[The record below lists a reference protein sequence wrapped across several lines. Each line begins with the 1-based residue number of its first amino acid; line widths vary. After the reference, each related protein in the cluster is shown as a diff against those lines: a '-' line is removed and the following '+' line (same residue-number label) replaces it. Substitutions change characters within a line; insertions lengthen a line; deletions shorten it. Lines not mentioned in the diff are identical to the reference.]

1 MKQKVTYQG
10 RSLFFNFLF
19 VFINLVGISSI
30 VIGFQ
35 PFFNVY
41 KLLFLLLG
49 FGLMSLSIFGLI
61 IFKGRLLMSSV
72 ARVIVG
78 SICIISGLVKANDPL
93 GFSYKLEEYF
103 EDGALAYRIKEIFNV
118 PSFSIEYLINYALI
132 ISVVICVLEIVL
144 GVLLIIGGRVK
155 IVSYLTLLMM
165 LFFTFLTLHT
175 ANCDSKSK
183 FLDEDSYSLSS
194 ELGQLKLSESKTN
207 KNIKIVS
214 KLNNQIIVHEMKQ
227 PQCVTDCG
235 CFGDALKGSVGRSL
249 TPSESLWKDIVLVY
263 LVIWVFIS
271 QWKIK
276 PNTWKNNLWFL
287 SISMILVSLFSWVF
301 GWYFPILFSLI
312 VLLAALWMK
321 QVGGKYLGN
330 SFGSSLIV
338 ILLSTIFVSYV
349 LYYEPLKDYRPYAV
363 GNNILQKMYDG
374 IEGKYKSMLTYKNKN
389 TGDQK
394 IFDASSNEYSSSK
407 IWELKNWVNIG
418 VENIP
423 IVEPRQPS
431 ITDQFDP
438 FISKE
443 DISTAELTIPLVRRI
458 VELDNKEDSDISLRN
473 YIVHEKKIVVLV
485 SKQLNKSNWSSI
497 ERIKSIFQECKNNS
511 IPFILI
517 TNSSRS
523 AINAFRI
530 KFGFNVPTFINDEI
544 ELKAISRS
552 NPALL
557 IIKNAVIKGKYPHR
571 SIPKYEWLSK
581 NILFKK

>member
-1 MKQKVTYQG
+1 
-10 RSLFFNFLF
+10 
-19 VFINLVGISSI
+19 
-30 VIGFQ
+30 
-35 PFFNVY
+35 
-41 KLLFLLLG
+41 
-49 FGLMSLSIFGLI
+49 MSLSIFGLI

-78 SICIISGLVKANDPL
+78 SICIISGIVKANDPL

-103 EDGALAYRIKEIFNV
+103 EDGALAYRIKEIFNS
-118 PSFSIEYLINYALI
+118 PSFSMEYLIDYALI
-132 ISVVICVLEIVL
+132 FSVIICIIEIVL
-144 GVLLIIGGRVK
+144 GVLLIIGGRIK
-155 IVSYLTLLMM
+155 IVAYLTLFMM
-165 LFFTFLTLHT
+165 IFFKFLTCHT
-175 ANCDSKSK
+175 ASCDSKIK
-183 FLDEDSYSLSS
+183 FLDEDTYSLSS

-235 CFGDALKGSVGRSL
+235 CFGDALKGSLGRSL

-263 LVIWVFIS
+263 LVVWIFIA

-287 SISMILVSLFSWVF
+287 SISMLLISFFSWVF
-301 GWYFPILFSLI
+301 GWYFPILLSLI
-312 VLLAALWMK
+312 FLLAALWMK

-330 SFGSSLIV
+330 TLGSSLIV
-338 ILLSTIFVSYV
+338 ILLSSIFVSYV

-363 GNNILQKMYDG
+363 GNNILQKMNDG

-389 TGDQK
+389 TGAQK

-407 IWELKNWVNIG
+407 IWEQKNWVNIG

-423 IVEPRQPS
+423 IVEPRLPS
-431 ITDQFDP
+431 ITEQFDP

-443 DISTAELTIPLVRRI
+443 DVSNAELTIPLVRSI
-458 VELDNKEDSDISLRN
+458 VEFDNAEDSDISLRN
-473 YIVHEKKIVVLV
+473 YIVHEKNIVILV
-485 SKQLNKSNWSSI
+485 SKQLNNSNWNSI
-497 ERIKSIFQECKNNS
+497 ERIKSIFQECKRNN

-517 TNSSRS
+517 TNSSRES
-523 AINAFRI
+523 INLFRN
-530 KFGFNVPTFINDEI
+530 KYDFDVPTFVNDEI

>member
-30 VIGFQ
+30 VIGFH
-35 PFFNVY
+35 PFFNDY

-78 SICIISGLVKANDPL
+78 SICIISGIVKANDPL

-103 EDGALAYRIKEIFNV
+103 EDGALAYRIKEIFNS
-118 PSFSIEYLINYALI
+118 PSFSMEYLIDYALI
-132 ISVVICVLEIVL
+132 FSVIICIIEIVL
-144 GVLLIIGGRVK
+144 GVLLIIGGRIK
-155 IVSYLTLLMM
+155 IVAYLTLFMM
-165 LFFTFLTLHT
+165 IFFTFLTWHT
-175 ANCDSKSK
+175 ASCDSKIK
-183 FLDEDSYSLSS
+183 FLDEDTYSLSS

-235 CFGDALKGSVGRSL
+235 CFGDALKGSLGRSL

-263 LVIWVFIS
+263 LVVWIFIA

-287 SISMILVSLFSWVF
+287 SISMLLISFFSWVF
-301 GWYFPILFSLI
+301 GWYFPILLSLI
-312 VLLAALWMK
+312 FLLAALWMK

-330 SFGSSLIV
+330 TLGSSLIV
-338 ILLSTIFVSYV
+338 ILLSSIFVSYV

-363 GNNILQKMYDG
+363 GNNILQKMNDG

-389 TGDQK
+389 TGAQK

-407 IWELKNWVNIG
+407 IWEQKNWVNIG

-423 IVEPRQPS
+423 IVEPRLPS
-431 ITDQFDP
+431 ITEQFDP

-443 DISTAELTIPLVRRI
+443 DVSNAELTIPLVRSI
-458 VELDNKEDSDISLRN
+458 VELDNSEDSDISLRN
-473 YIVHEKKIVVLV
+473 YIVHEKNIVILV
-485 SKQLNKSNWSSI
+485 SKQLNNSNWNSI
-497 ERIKSIFQECKNNS
+497 ERIKSIFQECKRNN

-517 TNSSRS
+517 TNSSRES
-523 AINAFRI
+523 INLFRN
-530 KFGFNVPTFINDEI
+530 KYDFDVPTFVNDEI
-544 ELKAISRS
+544 ELKAICRS

>member
-30 VIGFQ
+30 VIGFH
-35 PFFNVY
+35 PFFNDF

-78 SICIISGLVKANDPL
+78 SICIISGIVKANDPL

-103 EDGALAYRIKEIFNV
+103 EDGALAYRIKEIFNS
-118 PSFSIEYLINYALI
+118 PSFSMEYLIDYALI
-132 ISVVICVLEIVL
+132 FSVIICIIEIVL
-144 GVLLIIGGRVK
+144 GVLLIIGGRIK
-155 IVSYLTLLMM
+155 IVAYLTLFMM
-165 LFFTFLTLHT
+165 IFFTFLTWHT
-175 ANCDSKSK
+175 ASCDSKIK
-183 FLDEDSYSLSS
+183 FLDEDTYSLSS

-235 CFGDALKGSVGRSL
+235 CFGDALKGSLGRSL

-263 LVIWVFIS
+263 LVVWIFIA

-287 SISMILVSLFSWVF
+287 SISMLLISFFSWVF
-301 GWYFPILFSLI
+301 GWYFPILLSLI
-312 VLLAALWMK
+312 FLLAALWMK

-330 SFGSSLIV
+330 TLGSSLIV
-338 ILLSTIFVSYV
+338 ILLSSIFVSYV

-363 GNNILQKMYDG
+363 GNNILQKMNDG
-374 IEGKYKSMLTYKNKN
+374 IEGKYKTMLTYKNKN
-389 TGDQK
+389 TGAQK

-407 IWELKNWVNIG
+407 IWEQKNWVNIG

-423 IVEPRQPS
+423 IVEPRLPS
-431 ITDQFDP
+431 ITEQFDP

-443 DISTAELTIPLVRRI
+443 DVSNAELTIPLVKSI
-458 VELDNKEDSDISLRN
+458 VELNNAEDSDISLRN
-473 YIVHEKKIVVLV
+473 YIVHEKNIVILV
-485 SKQLNKSNWSSI
+485 SKQLNNSNWNSI
-497 ERIKSIFQECKNNS
+497 ERIKSIFQECKRNN

-517 TNSSRS
+517 TNSSRES
-523 AINAFRI
+523 INLFRN
-530 KFGFNVPTFINDEI
+530 KYDFDVPTFVNDEI